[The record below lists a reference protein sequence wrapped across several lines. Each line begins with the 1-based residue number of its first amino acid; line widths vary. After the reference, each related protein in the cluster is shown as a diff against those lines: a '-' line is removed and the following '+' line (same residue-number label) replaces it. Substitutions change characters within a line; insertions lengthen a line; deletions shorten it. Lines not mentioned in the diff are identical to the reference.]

1 MPDPIGASPDSTVW
15 TAISPVSSAAPGTPW
30 TRGTRVAIV
39 VGPVYFLYGGASV
52 WTLVR

>member
-1 MPDPIGASPDSTVW
+1 MPGLIGAAPDSAT
-15 TAISPVSSAAPGTPW
+15 W
-30 TRGTRVAIV
+30 TRTSSLASDPAMTATPIAIV

>member
-1 MPDPIGASPDSTVW
+1 MPGLIGAAPDSVMW
-15 TAISPVSSAAPGTPW
+15 TRTSSVSSNPAMTAAVPI
-30 TRGTRVAIV
+30 AIV

>member
-1 MPDPIGASPDSTVW
+1 MPEPIGSPGLAATAWALLPAPPASAW
-15 TAISPVSSAAPGTPW
+15 TDAQRIP
-30 TRGTRVAIV
+30 IV

>member
-1 MPDPIGASPDSTVW
+1 MPDPIGAPSGSTLW
-15 TAISPVSSAAPGTPW
+15 EAASPVGSATAGTPW
-30 TRGTRVAIV
+30 TSGSRIPIV

>member
-1 MPDPIGASPDSTVW
+1 MAEPTIATPD
-15 TAISPVSSAAPGTPW
+15 TAVLW
-30 TRGTRVAIV
+30 TRPSAPVPTWSAGPRVPVV

>member
-1 MPDPIGASPDSTVW
+1 MPLSGPAPATPTWEPLRPPLPSAW
-15 TAISPVSSAAPGTPW
+15 TGPAIS
-30 TRGTRVAIV
+30 II